1 MGVRGLYHY
10 CKEFLK
16 PPDFKNYK
24 IGIDV
29 SSLLYR
35 FHGDFEKIYSF
46 LNPLLKNKLIFV
58 FDGKAPEYKDKE
70 LEIRRTAKE
79 LSNIRIKTLKDS
91 LNDSLDSETFKLISS
106 RIEQLEKENWYLT
119 YETKQNFKIFLKS
132 KNLTYVKSLVEADT
146 LLIDLYYN
154 GYIDAVLSNDMD
166 YLVGGIQTLFVPVK
180 GILKEISLKEI
191 LEYEEI
197 NIEQFR
203 EAAILMG
210 IDNIRIFVVDDFSIA
225 SSFIRHYGCIQIM
238 KEKQNHL
245 FSDII
250 DISEIKKRF
259 HYSKNIYTNL
269 KPEHKDSLDLWSSV
283 MNQ

>member
-16 PPDFKNYK
+16 PPDFKNHK

-35 FHGDFEKIYSF
+35 FHGDFETIYQF
-46 LNPLLKNKLIFV
+46 LKPMLQNKLIFI

-70 LEIRRTAKE
+70 LEIRRTAKV
-79 LSNIRIKTLKDS
+79 LSDIRIKTLKES
-91 LNDSLDSETFKLISS
+91 LNNSLNAETYKLISF
-106 RIEQLEKENWYLT
+106 RISQLEKENWYLT
-119 YETKQNFKIFLKS
+119 YETKQNFKMFLKS
-132 KNLTYVKSLVEADT
+132 KNLIYVKSLVEADT
-146 LLIDLYYN
+146 LLIDLYFN
-154 GYIDAVLSNDMD
+154 GIIDAVLSNDMD
-166 YLVGGIQTLFVPVK
+166 YLVAGVQTLYVPVK
-180 GILKEISLKEI
+180 GILKEISLQQI
-191 LEYEEI
+191 LDHEEI

-203 EAAILMG
+203 EASILMG

-225 SSFIRHYGCIQIM
+225 ASFIRHYGCIQIM

-259 HYSKNIYTNL
+259 YPSKNMYTNL
-269 KPEHKDSLDLWSSV
+269 KPEHKDSLEQFHGKLF
-283 MNQ
+283 

>member
-10 CKEFLK
+10 CKEYLK
-16 PPDFKNYK
+16 PPDSKKYK

-35 FHGDFEKIYSF
+35 FHGDFEKIYTF
-46 LNPLLKNKLIFV
+46 ITPLFKNKLIFV

-70 LEIRRTAKE
+70 LQIRKTAKE
-79 LSNIRIKTLKDS
+79 LSDIRIKTLKDS
-91 LNDSLDSETFKLISS
+91 LNDTLDSETYKLITY
-106 RIEQLEKENWYLT
+106 RINQLELDNWYLT
-119 YETKQNFKIFLKS
+119 YQIKQDFKTFLKS
-132 KNLTYVKSLVEADT
+132 KDLVYVKSNVEADT

-166 YLVGGIQTLFVPVK
+166 YLVAGIQTLFVIVK
-180 GILKEISLKEI
+180 GVLKEISLKEI
-191 LEYEEI
+191 LDHEEI

-210 IDNIRIFVVDDFSIA
+210 IDNVRIFSVDDFSIA
-225 SSFIRHYGCIQIM
+225 ASFIRHYGSIQMM

-245 FSDII
+245 FSDIM
-250 DISEIKKRF
+250 DICELKKRF
-259 HYSKNIYTNL
+259 HSSKNIYTNL
-269 KPEHKDSLDLWSSV
+269 KPEHKDTLDRFYGI
-283 MNQ
+283 